1 MYRAVTRDIQITVTP
16 SYHEE
21 QSAPDEGRYFWSYT
35 VEIVNL
41 GSETVQLQARHWT
54 IRDGNGQI
62 HEVQGEGVVGK
73 KPVLRPGEK
82 FEYTSGCPLETPQG
96 IMSGIYAMRTKD
108 GETFD
113 ATVPPFS
120 LDSPQ
125 ARRVLH

>member
-21 QSAPDEGRYFWSYT
+21 QSAPEESRYFWSYT

-41 GSETVQLQARHWT
+41 GAETVQLQARHWS
-54 IRDGNGQI
+54 IRDGNGQM

-96 IMSGIYAMRTKD
+96 IMSGSYAMSTDNGDR
-108 GETFD
+108 FD
-113 ATVPPFS
+113 AVVPPFS

>member
-41 GSETVQLQARHWT
+41 GAETVQLQARHWT

-62 HEVQGEGVVGK
+62 HEIQGEGVVGK
-73 KPVLRPGEK
+73 KPVLRPGES

-108 GETFD
+108 GEAFD
-113 ATVPPFS
+113 AAVPPFS